1 MDVLHA
7 MYFQVRGIH
16 KVRGIYTT
24 SSWEQEN
31 TGCAV
36 YIRCAL
42 STGKY
47 GIIKYIN
54 DTSNHTV
61 TRTHNIS
68 APMYSLKE
76 WEIPRADYLKQATLK
91 KLGKHT

>member
-1 MDVLHA
+1 MEGGGTFSWAQGRKIPKYGPGHSQSYDS

-24 SSWEQEN
+24 SSSEWEN

-36 YIRCAL
+36 YIRCVL

-47 GIIKYIN
+47 G
-54 DTSNHTV
+54 
-61 TRTHNIS
+61 
-68 APMYSLKE
+68 SLF
-76 WEIPRADYLKQATLK
+76 
-91 KLGKHT
+91 